1 MGEFSLAHW
10 LIVLLVVLLVFGGSK
25 LRTAGEDLGA
35 AVRGFKRGMR
45 GEEVARRNNEP
56 EA

>member
-1 MGEFSLAHW
+1 MGEFSLMHW
-10 LIVLLVVLLVFGGSK
+10 LIVLLVVMLVFGGSK

-45 GEEVARRNNEP
+45 GDDAPRHGDEP
-56 EA
+56 GA